1 MKNNIDKETGFSIP
15 LAKEFEIFDLFKLK
29 NRTAIITGSANGIGR
44 IAAVALGKAGAN
56 IAITDIDFPAAKEL
70 EEELSLEGI
79 KCKSYLMD
87 AAKENNIK
95 ETFSKIDKDLG
106 DVDILVNNAGAAHR
120 SASEDMTT
128 ENLENIIKLNLTGS
142 FICAKT
148 AAKRMLKNKKGCI
161 INIASII
168 NQLES
173 FQEIDEINYQ
183 GTIISRIEYYYQL
196 FVKLM
201 TSILILAFFISIFT
215 ISNTIRLT
223 IYAKEKLI
231 ESLQLI
237 GATRFFVKAPYII
250 EGVLLGFIGS
260 ILSCALLI
268 GALEFSNDLIYS
280 FLSFEIYY
288 DMNLLILIL
297 CSISVLITFIGS
309 SRAITKFLK

>member
-1 MKNNIDKETGFSIP
+1 MDKLSFLISEGLKNLWRHKLTSFSSIFSIF
-15 LAKEFEIFDLFKLK
+15 LTLIISGSLIIVTQNTSKVIEYLRDKYKIEVFFKNEVSNDKVKEIVDDINKI
-29 NRTAIITGSANGIGR
+29 NGVRSTTIITKNDAEKIFKSQFGEDIMKIIGYNPLP
-44 IAAVALGKAGAN
+44 ISCVVN
-56 IAITDIDFPAAKEL
+56 IVKDE
-70 EEELSLEGI
+70 
-79 KCKSYLMD
+79 
-87 AAKENNIK
+87 
-95 ETFSKIDKDLG
+95 SK
-106 DVDILVNNAGAAHR
+106 
-120 SASEDMTT
+120 
-128 ENLENIIKLNLTGS
+128 
-142 FICAKT
+142 
-148 AAKRMLKNKKGCI
+148 I
-161 INIASII
+161 INITSII

-183 GTIISRIEYYYQL
+183 GRIISRIEYYYQL

-201 TSILILAFFISIFT
+201 TSILVIAFFISIFT

-237 GATRFFVKAPYII
+237 GATRFFVKAPFII

>member
-1 MKNNIDKETGFSIP
+1 MDKLSFLISEGLKNLWRHKLTSFSSIFSIF
-15 LAKEFEIFDLFKLK
+15 LTLIISGSLIIVTQNTSKVIEYLRDKYKIEVFFKNAVTNDEVKEIVADINKI
-29 NRTAIITGSANGIGR
+29 NGVRSTTIITKDDAEKIFKSQFGEDIMKIIGYNPLP
-44 IAAVALGKAGAN
+44 ISCVVN
-56 IAITDIDFPAAKEL
+56 IVKDD
-70 EEELSLEGI
+70 
-79 KCKSYLMD
+79 
-87 AAKENNIK
+87 
-95 ETFSKIDKDLG
+95 SK
-106 DVDILVNNAGAAHR
+106 V
-120 SASEDMTT
+120 
-128 ENLENIIKLNLTGS
+128 
-142 FICAKT
+142 
-148 AAKRMLKNKKGCI
+148 
-161 INIASII
+161 INITSII

-237 GATRFFVKAPYII
+237 GATRFFVKAPFII

-297 CSISVLITFIGS
+297 CSISILITFIGS
-309 SRAITKFLK
+309 SRAIAKFLK

>member
-1 MKNNIDKETGFSIP
+1 MDKLSFLISEGLKNLWRHKLTSFSSIFSIF
-15 LAKEFEIFDLFKLK
+15 LTLIISGSLIIVTQNTSKVIEYLRDKYKIEVFFKNAVTNDEVKEIVADINKI
-29 NRTAIITGSANGIGR
+29 NGVRSTTIITKDDAEKIFKSQFGEDIMKIIGYNPLP
-44 IAAVALGKAGAN
+44 ISCVVN
-56 IAITDIDFPAAKEL
+56 IVKDD
-70 EEELSLEGI
+70 
-79 KCKSYLMD
+79 
-87 AAKENNIK
+87 
-95 ETFSKIDKDLG
+95 SK
-106 DVDILVNNAGAAHR
+106 V
-120 SASEDMTT
+120 
-128 ENLENIIKLNLTGS
+128 
-142 FICAKT
+142 
-148 AAKRMLKNKKGCI
+148 

-237 GATRFFVKAPYII
+237 GATRFFVKAPFII
-250 EGVLLGFIGS
+250 EGVLLGFIGA

-268 GALEFSNDLIYS
+268 GALEFSNDLIYN

-297 CSISVLITFIGS
+297 CSISILITFIGS
-309 SRAITKFLK
+309 SRAIAKFLK

>member
-1 MKNNIDKETGFSIP
+1 MDKLSFLISEGLKNLWRHKLTSFSSIFSIF
-15 LAKEFEIFDLFKLK
+15 LTLIISGSLIIVTQNTSKVIEYLRDKYKIEVFFKNVVTNDEVKEIVADINKI
-29 NRTAIITGSANGIGR
+29 NGVRSTTIITKDDAEKIFKSQFGEDIMKIIGYNPLP
-44 IAAVALGKAGAN
+44 ISCVVN
-56 IAITDIDFPAAKEL
+56 IVKDE
-70 EEELSLEGI
+70 
-79 KCKSYLMD
+79 
-87 AAKENNIK
+87 
-95 ETFSKIDKDLG
+95 SK
-106 DVDILVNNAGAAHR
+106 
-120 SASEDMTT
+120 
-128 ENLENIIKLNLTGS
+128 
-142 FICAKT
+142 
-148 AAKRMLKNKKGCI
+148 I

-183 GTIISRIEYYYQL
+183 GRIISRIEYYYQL

-237 GATRFFVKAPYII
+237 GATRFFVKAPFII

>member
-1 MKNNIDKETGFSIP
+1 MDKLSFLISEGLKNLWRHKLTSFSSIFSIF
-15 LAKEFEIFDLFKLK
+15 LTLIISGSLIIVTQNTGKVIEYLRDKYKIEVFFKNEVSNDKVKEIVDDINKI
-29 NRTAIITGSANGIGR
+29 NGVRSTTIITKDDAEKIFKSQFGEDIMKIIGYNPLP
-44 IAAVALGKAGAN
+44 ISCVVN
-56 IAITDIDFPAAKEL
+56 IVKDE
-70 EEELSLEGI
+70 
-79 KCKSYLMD
+79 
-87 AAKENNIK
+87 
-95 ETFSKIDKDLG
+95 SK
-106 DVDILVNNAGAAHR
+106 
-120 SASEDMTT
+120 
-128 ENLENIIKLNLTGS
+128 
-142 FICAKT
+142 
-148 AAKRMLKNKKGCI
+148 I

-183 GTIISRIEYYYQL
+183 GRIISRIEYYYQL

-237 GATRFFVKAPYII
+237 GATRFFVKAPFII

-268 GALEFSNDLIYS
+268 SALEFSNDLIYS

-297 CSISVLITFIGS
+297 CSISVFITFIGS